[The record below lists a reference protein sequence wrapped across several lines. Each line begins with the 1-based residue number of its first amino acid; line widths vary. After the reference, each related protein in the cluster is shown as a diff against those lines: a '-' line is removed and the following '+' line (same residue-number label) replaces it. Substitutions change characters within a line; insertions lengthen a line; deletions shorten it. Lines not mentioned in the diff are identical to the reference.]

1 MYGFIR
7 ISDSLWVRIF
17 RYTPDT
23 FYSRII
29 LHILLYQ
36 IHIRSIR
43 RHWNIDHLNSKMFGD
58 CKMSVISRYRA
69 KEFYLVKLCPRGASH
84 DTMCH
89 RSCNSIIHYVQ
100 AGVTK
105 DDNIVLRYFHH
116 IRKKL
121 FCFFDSID
129 HSIVTA
135 IYSFFADKI

>member
-1 MYGFIR
+1 
-7 ISDSLWVRIF
+7 
-17 RYTPDT
+17 
-23 FYSRII
+23 
-29 LHILLYQ
+29 
-36 IHIRSIR
+36 
-43 RHWNIDHLNSKMFGD
+43 
-58 CKMSVISRYRA
+58 MSVISRYRA
-69 KEFYLVKLCPRGASH
+69 QEFNLVKLAPRGISH
-84 DTMCH
+84 NAMSH
-89 RSCNSIIHYVQ
+89 RTGDGVVHYVQ